1 MGIKVEIMNHY
12 RKKYFSDIVIEALL
26 SLSFTYQSERLK
38 KKNTGRNA
46 RKYIIFQVSAHE
58 FYNFCKY
65 SYKYEIHLRFVSGIE
80 NKFITV

>member
-38 KKNTGRNA
+38 KKLQEEMLENT
-46 RKYIIFQVSAHE
+46 
-58 FYNFCKY
+58 
-65 SYKYEIHLRFVSGIE
+65 
-80 NKFITV
+80 